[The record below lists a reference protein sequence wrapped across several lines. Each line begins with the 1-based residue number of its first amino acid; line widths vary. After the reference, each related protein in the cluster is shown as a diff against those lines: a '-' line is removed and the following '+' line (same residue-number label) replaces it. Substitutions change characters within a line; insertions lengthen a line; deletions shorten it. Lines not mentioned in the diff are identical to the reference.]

1 MNRKLTTLALASVM
15 AITAGCATTGGER
28 DYSKSLYLRGQFAW
42 WDALPE
48 YKVKKVD
55 NGLYRTEVELK
66 ADGQPYEFKFGDANW
81 TSGTNCGYLSEEDKD
96 VQLNKPVKTNCSAVF
111 ENFRFTPPETGTYG
125 FYFDVRG
132 ETPRNLHRRSQLKKP
147 GTLPGPL
154 VQCNKAPDT
163 GCLVVT
169 AVLLRRS
176 L

>member
-111 ENFRFTPPETGTYG
+111 ENFRFTPPESGTYG

-132 ETPRNLHRRSQLKKP
+132 ETPEIYIDE
-147 GTLPGPL
+147 
-154 VQCNKAPDT
+154 AIE
-163 GCLVVT
+163 
-169 AVLLRRS
+169 
-176 L
+176 